1 MPFNKPGHV
10 TNLKKFTNIISTR
23 LPFHVEADSGDSA
36 NSDGSG
42 SGESVVNFV
51 ISDASQISN
60 NQLSLNIV

>member
-1 MPFNKPGHV
+1 MSFNKPGHV

-51 ISDASQISN
+51 ISDAS
-60 NQLSLNIV
+60 